1 MSEKTTFDVQTNHF
15 VKFWIVAVYFALHT
29 HKYYNITPYLP
40 LKVVMGSII
49 LLSYFAAVS

>member
-1 MSEKTTFDVQTNHF
+1 VSEKTTFDVQTNHF